1 MQLSYSIKCL
11 IEMLLRGLC
20 SLMGLLKRVIL
31 SKDCNGL
38 EKCRF
43 PRLYRFSAVT
53 YITCL
58 LMLLFLQTTKLE
70 KKLTMN
76 ILLVQLLV
84 ARLLCMLQLLL
95 NVVEVEANKGGIG

>member
-70 KKLTMN
+70 KKINHEYSVGATASGEVVMY
-76 ILLVQLLV
+76 V
-84 ARLLCMLQLLL
+84 AIAAECC
-95 NVVEVEANKGGIG
+95 